1 MSAVTTPTAAAR
13 SYRPS
18 DAGREAHLRIHS
30 RSAALGPRSN
40 GSVGQLKRIPVDV
53 RPQGSGTQRL
63 RVVAEP
69 TVAPKRRRRAGLWLS
84 LSALVFCAAVFGVVA
99 LNAMTAAEAVEARQI
114 ERTIN
119 GNERRLSQLVAEV
132 AALEE
137 PSRVRQLAQEMG
149 LEPNV
154 SLRFLPVDRG
164 LPADHNLDL
173 ALRAPTDLYGQTD
186 QGSPPVVTDHGR

>member
-1 MSAVTTPTAAAR
+1 MSAVTTPKAAAR

-18 DAGREAHLRIHS
+18 PAGRQEHLRIHS
-30 RSAALGPRSN
+30 RSATLDLRSD
-40 GSVGQLKRIPVDV
+40 GRVGQLKRIPVEV
-53 RPQGSGTQRL
+53 RPERPGPQRL

-69 TVAPKRRRRAGLWLS
+69 SVAPKRRRAVLWLS

-99 LNAMTAAEAVEARQI
+99 LNAMTAAEAVEAREI
-114 ERTIN
+114 ERTIG

-149 LEPNV
+149 LEPSG

-164 LPADHNLDL
+164 LPADHSLDL
-173 ALRAPTDLYGQTD
+173 ALRARPDPYGRGD
-186 QGSPPVVTDHGR
+186 QGPPPVVTEHGR